1 MNIEVDFEKIRKEY
15 GSVLKFCQK
24 AGFIPSAVY
33 ELKNKQNFVY
43 GLKNAQ
49 MAIWLRDN
57 GYLKKPEALKI

>member
-49 MAIWLRDN
+49 MAI
-57 GYLKKPEALKI
+57 